1 MNLNIRHPAVW
12 LLLCTILFMLAHF
25 MLSNGFIYDTD
36 PHEFSSNEHYQVMIH
51 STEPLTNVTL
61 YLPLPIKKGS
71 PVAGS
76 FSLTEEFFAR
86 ENISVAFV
94 RAPPGMDPNWTI
106 SVNGSQPLYLKL
118 TADRLYPN
126 KTYGTEFLLIH
137 EKRTPLDSPLA
148 FQETVYPIGN
158 QSMFLQKVHFSPE
171 ATEIIPYKDPD
182 ITKYREVD
190 VVPQHLMI
198 YIDYSSSPSA
208 VVNIGSHIIIE
219 NSWKQSWRTKENR
232 YGDSYSWFH
241 TGEVHGWQESGG
253 IYSAAGGYY
262 PNLTS
267 PAWQKVL
274 ARSISK

>member
-1 MNLNIRHPAVW
+1 MNLNIRHPAVL
-12 LLLCTILFMLAHF
+12 LLLCIILFMLAHF
-25 MLSNGFIYDTD
+25 MLSNGFIFDPD
-36 PHEFSSNEHYQVMIH
+36 PHEFSSSEHYQMMIH

-61 YLPLPIKKGS
+61 YLPLPIKNGS

-76 FSLTEEFFAR
+76 FYLTEEFFAR

-94 RAPPGMDPNWTI
+94 RSPPGMDPDWTI
-106 SVNGSQPLYLKL
+106 PVNGSQPLYLKL

-126 KTYGTEFLLIH
+126 ETHGTEFLFIH
-137 EKRTPLDSPLA
+137 EERTPLDSPLE

-158 QSMFLQKVHFSPE
+158 QSLFLQKVKFSPE
-171 ATEIIPYKDPD
+171 STEMIASKDPD
-182 ITKYREVD
+182 LTKYHEVD

-208 VVNIGSHIIIE
+208 VVNIASHVIVE
-219 NSWKQSWRTKENR
+219 NSWKESWRTKDNHCSD
-232 YGDSYSWFH
+232 GYSWFH

-253 IYSAAGGYY
+253 IYSAAGGDY

-267 PAWQKVL
+267 PVWQKVM